1 LIPSGWGVGVT
12 RASHVAFHKETAR
25 INLLASVIGGKGVL
39 FFLDSVIAELVDY
52 SAKRFVGFTP
62 IKDLC
67 FQGRVS
73 LIFHLALVLGW

>member
-1 LIPSGWGVGVT
+1 
-12 RASHVAFHKETAR
+12 
-25 INLLASVIGGKGVL
+25 VIGGKGVL